1 MDDELLETD
10 LRELTD
16 DELLLADWDEVL
28 ETACFP
34 EEEALI
40 LGGELLPEFLLL
52 LIPDRLLVLTS
63 RVSLEGVI
71 TLVIVD
77 RIFSRFVTTDF
88 NLLNMLLRE
97 FELPPPSFFF
107 VTERIVL
114 PIELEDVFD
123 ELPLVPVLLVVL
135 ELTDLTVELR
145 VTVRFPDELLAEVVE
160 ELFVVEPEDTPVL
173 FEPLDLITVLP
184 EVLLLFEE
192 VEPEDVPLLV
202 VELEPI
208 DLPVELRVTVRLP
221 DELLAEVVEELFVVE
236 PEDMPVPL
244 ELPDLIIVL
253 PEVLLLLEE
262 AELDNVPF
270 VVDEPPFF
278 VTREPVSIAVSR
290 VVSPRFVNSRF
301 L

>member
-1 MDDELLETD
+1 LDDELLETD

-28 ETACFP
+28 EIVFLP
-34 EEEALI
+34 EEETLI
-40 LGGELLPEFLLL
+40 LGAELLPEFLLL
-52 LIPDRLLVLTS
+52 LIPDRLFVLTS
-63 RVSLEGVI
+63 LVSLEGVI

-97 FELPPPSFFF
+97 LELPPPSFFF
-107 VTERIVL
+107 ATERMVL
-114 PIELEDVFD
+114 PIELE
-123 ELPLVPVLLVVL
+123 ELLLVTVLLAVL

-160 ELFVVEPEDTPVL
+160 ELFVVEPEDTLLPL
-173 FEPLDLITVLP
+173 EPLDLVTVLP
-184 EVLLLFEE
+184 EVLLLLEE
-192 VEPEDVPLLV
+192 EEPEDVPLLV

-236 PEDMPVPL
+236 PEDMPVPP

-270 VVDEPPFF
+270 VVDELPFF